1 MSNSTDVEGPHR
13 IKNESSP
20 RHCNVKITLNGS
32 ERRNLN
38 EGSQATVNFAWDMFI
53 FIFFSF
59 PHFEVDENK
68 TLSEGGHLAV
78 IVTHL
83 GKVLAPTSESGPSKS
98 RNNGLFWKMN

>member
-1 MSNSTDVEGPHR
+1 M
-13 IKNESSP
+13 
-20 RHCNVKITLNGS
+20 
-32 ERRNLN
+32 
-38 EGSQATVNFAWDMFI
+38 

-83 GKVLAPTSESGPSKS
+83 GQVLAPTSESGPSKS